1 MSWSKC
7 NIVIYPLWTTKKH
20 LHIHKRKKWVS
31 KHTHGVHCLSV
42 SFTTPDLPP
51 SHTPLCMTCKYT
63 HIQRDQTVHS
73 VHAFLVGIMNGFNFL
88 FYMCLY
94 FLHSPHWILTTI
106 LKHPRLLLNA
116 LNSWHRVNGAKQRSI
131 PLHKFIAIKLLYF
144 LFPARSTLKISS
156 SCSDCSALTV
166 LPAPLLPQP

>member
-7 NIVIYPLWTTKKH
+7 NIVRYPLWTTKKH
-20 LHIHKRKKWVS
+20 LHIHKRKKNEWVS
-31 KHTHGVHCLSV
+31 THMEFTVCLSL
-42 SFTTPDLPP
+42 LPP
-51 SHTPLCMTCKYT
+51 LTYPHHIYPCLWSVNIHTFRETKLFIVFMP
-63 HIQRDQTVHS
+63 S
-73 VHAFLVGIMNGFNFL
+73 LVGIMNGFNFL

-94 FLHSPHWILTTI
+94 FLNSPHWILTTI
-106 LKHPRLLLNA
+106 LKHPRLHLNV

-144 LFPARSTLKISS
+144 LFPERSTLKISS

-166 LPAPLLPQP
+166 LPAPLLP